1 MNDKTIKRRVE
12 ILEGNDDVTSQSIS
26 ELRLRIEQ
34 LEGQVVDL
42 INAMEAGNGK

>member
-12 ILEGNDDVTSQSIS
+12 ILEGNEDVTSQSIL
-26 ELRLRIEQ
+26 ELRRRIDQ

-42 INAMEAGNGK
+42 INAMEAKR